1 MDFCSYD
8 VTAFSTWGMQVNG
21 EKVVGQSIEIVD
33 VAHTSSGIDQIF
45 SI

>member
-1 MDFCSYD
+1 MNFCSYD
-8 VTAFSTWGMQVNG
+8 VTAFSTWGIQVDK

-33 VAHTSSGIDQIF
+33 VAHTSSRIGHIF